1 MCGILG
7 YINRGADINIGQ
19 NAIGL
24 LSHRGPDA
32 NNCYTTRDK
41 HVLLGHTRLSIID
54 LSNAANQ
61 PFHSEDGRYTI
72 VYNGELYNYKELAN
86 KHALSLRTSSDTE
99 VLLKLYIKLGKACL
113 SELNGMFAA
122 AIYDRHT
129 NELFL
134 FRDRLGIKPLY
145 YFIDGQSLAFAS
157 ELPALKALIPEQ
169 QIDQQSAAQFLHR
182 GYIAEPKT
190 LYQNTF
196 KFPAGAFA
204 TCKDGQL
211 DITHYWKPEDAITA
225 NTYSDESKTIKTLEE
240 LLRDSVSMRL
250 MADVP
255 YGTFLSGGT
264 DSGLITGIA
273 ADLSKDAL
281 NTFNVSFEDTAFD
294 ETPFAEAMARAVGA
308 KHHHIKVTKKAVM
321 KNLETGLNLVGEPF
335 ADSSVFPTMAVSKFA
350 AQHVKMVL
358 SGDGGDELFLG
369 YGAYNWAERMSKPTL
384 WCGRKA
390 IAAALR
396 IQGGGRNKRA
406 ANVFDI
412 PNKTSL
418 HNHIFSQEQ
427 NLFTEKEVSDI
438 MGFHWKDQWQ
448 MPTTNRKLSPK
459 ETQAFFDLT
468 NYLKDDLLVKV
479 DRSSMR
485 HSLEARVPFLDHRL
499 VEYALNIDPSLKT
512 KNGETK
518 YLLKKVMERYYPK
531 GLIYRKKW
539 GFSIPLEKWLKNNTD
554 FQTIPISPKFEEQY
568 KVLLNQYES
577 KDEAAYLYNRIYA
590 LKCLFNDNE

>member
-7 YINRGADINIGQ
+7 HIYRKVDIHITKK
-19 NAIGL
+19 ALSL
-24 LSHRGPDA
+24 LVHRGPDTS
-32 NNCYTTRDK
+32 NCYTSPDGQT
-41 HVLLGHTRLSIID
+41 LLGHTRLSIID
-54 LSNAANQ
+54 LSNASNQ

-72 VYNGELYNYKELAN
+72 IYNGELYNFKQLAN
-86 KHALSLRTSSDTE
+86 KYALSLITNSDTE
-99 VLLKLYIKLGKACL
+99 VFLKLFLKLGKACL

-122 AIYDRHT
+122 AIYDNLT

-134 FRDRLGIKPLY
+134 CRDRLGIKPLY
-145 YFIDGQSLAFAS
+145 YYHDKQSFAFSS
-157 ELPALKALIPEQ
+157 EIPALKTLIPEQ
-169 QIDQQSAAQFLHR
+169 QLDQQAAAQFLHR

-190 LYQNTF
+190 IFQNIH
-196 KFPAGAFA
+196 KFPAGACGTF
-204 TCKDGQL
+204 KDGQL
-211 DITHYWKPEDAITA
+211 DINHFWKPEGAITTT
-225 NTYSDESKTIKTLEE
+225 TYSDESKTIKTLEE

-264 DSGLITGIA
+264 DSGLITAIA
-273 ADLSKDAL
+273 ADLSKDPL
-281 NTFNVSFEDTAFD
+281 NTFNVSFEDTGFD
-294 ETPFAEAMARAVGA
+294 ETPFAEAMAKAIGA
-308 KHHHIKVTKKAVM
+308 NHHHIQVTKKEVM
-321 KNLETGLNLVGEPF
+321 ENLHTGLNLVGEPF

-369 YGAYNWAERMSKPTL
+369 YGAYNWAERMNKPHF
-384 WCGRKA
+384 WHGRKA

-396 IQGGGRNKRA
+396 IRGGARNKRA

-427 NLFTEKEVSDI
+427 NLFKEKEVTEI
-438 MGFHWKDQWQ
+438 MGFQWKDNWE
-448 MPTTNRKLSPK
+448 MPTTNRKLTPQ

-499 VEYALNIDPSLKT
+499 VEFALNIDPKLKT

-518 YLLKKVMERYYPK
+518 YLLKKIMERYYPNNV
-531 GLIYRKKW
+531 IYRKKW
-539 GFSIPLEKWLKNNTD
+539 GFSIPLENWLNDD
-554 FQTIPISPKFEEQY
+554 FLDIPISTKFVAQY
-568 KVLLNQYES
+568 NILDKKYKSGAEHS
-577 KDEAAYLYNRIYA
+577 YLYNRIYA
-590 LKCLFNDNE
+590 FKCLSNIIVK